1 MIKYREYL
9 VEDKRLIFYLDI
21 YEMDSQHMHGAIQM
35 RDGVRYYVLIDTPRM
50 VCRNN

>member
-21 YEMDSQHMHGAIQM
+21 YEMDSQTCT
-35 RDGVRYYVLIDTPRM
+35 YSL
-50 VCRNN
+50 